1 VVTAAIVYF
10 ERSEIRAEAERM
22 PGVFGVL
29 LVFVTAAV
37 AGFTFLGM
45 TQETAALYPMRKKR
59 AALYTAGAGV
69 TAFGLVLF
77 PFTYFAT
84 GRGLMEA
91 IATLFPFVLPG
102 AGLLVFLGLTERGR
116 LKPWAAER
124 MLAEVRGT
132 HEVLSGA
139 AAVRFGLYS
148 GAVWIAAAGGFVL
161 AGFLVGFR
169 YSWLVFVFAVAVQL
183 VVQALC
189 VGRPTAVAGSGR

>member
-69 TAFGLVLF
+69 AAFGLVLF
-77 PFTYFAT
+77 PLTYFAT

-124 MLAEVRGT
+124 MLAEVRGA
-132 HEVLSGA
+132 HEGA

-148 GAVWIAAAGGFVL
+148 GAVWIFAAGGFVL
-161 AGFLVGFR
+161 AGFLIGFR
-169 YSWLVFVFAVAVQL
+169 YSWLVFIFAVAVQL

-189 VGRPTAVAGSGR
+189 VGRAATVAGSER

>member
-1 VVTAAIVYF
+1 
-10 ERSEIRAEAERM
+10 
-22 PGVFGVL
+22 
-29 LVFVTAAV
+29 
-37 AGFTFLGM
+37 
-45 TQETAALYPMRKKR
+45 MRKKR

-69 TAFGLVLF
+69 AAFGLVLF
-77 PFTYFAT
+77 PLTYFAT

-124 MLAEVRGT
+124 MLAEVRGA
-132 HEVLSGA
+132 HEGA

-148 GAVWIAAAGGFVL
+148 GAVWIFAVGGFVL
-161 AGFLVGFR
+161 AGFLIGFR

-189 VGRPTAVAGSGR
+189 VGRPPAVAGSHGKR